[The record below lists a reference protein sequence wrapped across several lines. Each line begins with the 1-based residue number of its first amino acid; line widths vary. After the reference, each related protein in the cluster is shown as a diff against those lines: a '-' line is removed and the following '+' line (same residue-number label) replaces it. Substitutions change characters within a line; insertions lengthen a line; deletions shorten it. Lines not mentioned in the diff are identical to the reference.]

1 MIAGER
7 EKIKLTISALVAD
20 FVYSVSANA
29 RNGGL
34 IGLAATSISL
44 AGVGFRSNIYI
55 YIFLGSKGSEIYMAI
70 VKLIPY
76 VPIHA
81 LLIASVT
88 VSGDNCATGP
98 LMFCGPRLAR
108 AVLCVRE
115 YVQHCQ
121 SRQRKHPAVL

>member
-44 AGVGFRSNIYI
+44 AGVGHSLQKHGSNR
-55 YIFLGSKGSEIYMAI
+55 K
-70 VKLIPY
+70 
-76 VPIHA
+76 
-81 LLIASVT
+81 
-88 VSGDNCATGP
+88 
-98 LMFCGPRLAR
+98 
-108 AVLCVRE
+108 RE
-115 YVQHCQ
+115 T
-121 SRQRKHPAVL
+121 SA

>member
-1 MIAGER
+1 VIAGER

-55 YIFLGSKGSEIYMAI
+55 FLGSKGSEIYMAI

-76 VPIHA
+76 VSIHA
-81 LLIASVT
+81 LHIASVT
-88 VSGDNCATGP
+88 VSGDNCATSP